1 MVLPILNKGYDII
14 LLLTNKY
21 TKKISLPSGKT
32 TYLAAEWMQ
41 VLIDQ
46 LDLINWGIPIAI
58 ISDRNPKFLSE
69 LWTAMHKALDVK
81 LLYSTA
87 YYPQTDGASEWINQ
101 TAEIALWFYFHTIGW
116 PEDWPK
122 VLLWVQ
128 LLINNTKSTSITK
141 TPNEVVLGFTP
152 NQSLDLLAGSI
163 RLDHKVAQ
171 VETKNAISFAQVNFK
186 YHYDWSHQ
194 PMNLKVNN
202 FTLLWLHKGY
212 LIPSILGIT
221 KKLTQQYVEPFW
233 MLERIGKLVYQLNI
247 PANWRI
253 YNVFTIAQ
261 LEPASNPTGNLFNW
275 PRLD

>member
-1 MVLPILNKGYDII
+1 
-14 LLLTNKY
+14 
-21 TKKISLPSGKT
+21 
-32 TYLAAEWMQ
+32 
-41 VLIDQ
+41 
-46 LDLINWGIPIAI
+46 
-58 ISDRNPKFLSE
+58 
-69 LWTAMHKALDVK
+69 MHKAFDVK

-87 YYPQTDGASEWINQ
+87 YYPQIDGASEWINQ

-186 YHYDWSHQ
+186 YHYDWLHQ

-202 FTLLWLHKGY
+202 FTLLRLHKGY
-212 LIPSILGIT
+212 LIPSTLGIT

-233 MLERIGKLVYQLNI
+233 MLERIGKLVYQLDI

-253 YNVFTIAQ
+253 YNVFTIVQ

-275 PRLD
+275 PRLDQPKSVYVEGDTEYYKSFEIERLLNKYMTRRGGCMII